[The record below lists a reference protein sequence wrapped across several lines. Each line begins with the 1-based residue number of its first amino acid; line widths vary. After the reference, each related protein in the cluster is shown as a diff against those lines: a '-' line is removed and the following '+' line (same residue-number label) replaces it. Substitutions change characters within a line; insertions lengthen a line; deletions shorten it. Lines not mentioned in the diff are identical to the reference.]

1 MANFDKNKTKIVLC
15 SRSSSADHKDF
26 TWGSENYSYR
36 IVLDRF
42 YDFFKRSGFD
52 VGIVEDSRIYHH
64 KVSLSKFGSKNLIHI
79 AFQSPDEARVMPNA
93 YNICSFAWEFDSMP
107 NKKFLKNLERF
118 DELWPTSFQAY
129 NFLKKFLKDKTKLV
143 KKVQIPLSDFYL
155 KNDKPFSFNRTFK
168 DVEIFNLNPA
178 ETLVPMVSNLK
189 ESGYIFSIF
198 NPWDGRKDFKSMI
211 EIFLDNRN
219 KSPEILLLKL
229 SIDNKPTG
237 TKWNNIYDILE
248 KHYEVSNLNKIA
260 KNIKVKNSK
269 NTNIKKSRSNNKGT
283 KNIVRNKKKIFLI
296 TEKLSD
302 KQLYS
307 IYKHS
312 KFVWYTSKC
321 EGTNLPVVEAILS
334 GSNVITPVHSGL
346 NDYLKSSYPLKID
359 SELTFMSQHWIQEY
373 NFELIDGDRPPTWF
387 KVKSK
392 SNFDLLNNFD
402 DYLDKLKQ
410 SETFSNVKNY
420 FSDREIW
427 SAIRK

>member
-1 MANFDKNKTKIVLC
+1 ML
-15 SRSSSADHKDF
+15 
-26 TWGSENYSYR
+26 
-36 IVLDRF
+36 
-42 YDFFKRSGFD
+42 
-52 VGIVEDSRIYHH
+52 
-64 KVSLSKFGSKNLIHI
+64 
-79 AFQSPDEARVMPNA
+79 
-93 YNICSFAWEFDSMP
+93 
-107 NKKFLKNLERF
+107 
-118 DELWPTSFQAY
+118 
-129 NFLKKFLKDKTKLV
+129 
-143 KKVQIPLSDFYL
+143 
-155 KNDKPFSFNRTFK
+155 
-168 DVEIFNLNPA
+168 
-178 ETLVPMVSNLK
+178 
-189 ESGYIFSIF
+189 
-198 NPWDGRKDFKSMI
+198 
-211 EIFLDNRN
+211 
-219 KSPEILLLKL
+219 ILLLKL